1 MTRLLTDTERDGI
14 RALQARCGANAKE
27 KGFWAEGE
35 YFKRAVELKTANS
48 VPAYRNYVANR
59 LMLIK
64 GELSE
69 AHEELRKG
77 YDPTFEYVTYP
88 PEMVAEFGVD
98 VVAAGFAAE
107 GRLPKPEGF
116 PSELA
121 DALIRIM
128 DTAEELKIDLAA
140 VVEGKME
147 YNATREKMHGKKF

>member
-14 RALQARCGANAKE
+14 RSLQAKCGANAKE
-27 KGFWAEGE
+27 KGFWKEGKFFFDMKDTDE
-35 YFKRAVELKTANS
+35 YGGA
-48 VPAYRNYVANR
+48 AYRNYVANR

-121 DALIRIM
+121 DALIRIL

-140 VVEGKME
+140 VIEGKME
-147 YNATREKMHGKKF
+147 YNATRAQMHGKKF